1 MTPWAPGDWLA
12 ADRRLPVFANRDLT
26 VASTVHSPRCV
37 ARAQPDGLTSASWC
51 RCQSARQHILPRT
64 ALQVVLAHPDALL
77 VSEQESGAFRIER
90 SNLKKVLAPKPVRHS
105 SRIKRR
111 TPPPDYLLVEA
122 ALGNPGFKLPR
133 RRRAITGGEVVF
145 IRNEIGMDMVPW
157 RLLAQTFVDDQPAIL
172 LLDASLCFEFALHPG
187 WDQQRTL
194 LLVRDSK
201 PLKPNQL
208 LIPAFP
214 LPDGTLDPGWVDP

>member
-1 MTPWAPGDWLA
+1 MTDFVPRDWLSST
-12 ADRRLPVFANRDLT
+12 RRLPVFADRALT

-37 ARAQPDGLTSASWC
+37 ARAQPDGLAPMSWC
-51 RCQSARQHILPRT
+51 RCQSARQYIAPHTP
-64 ALQVVLAHPDALL
+64 LQVSLCHPDALL
-77 VSEQESGAFRIER
+77 VNEQQSGHFWIER
-90 SNLKKVLAPKPVRHS
+90 SNLKKVRAPKPVRAKP
-105 SRIKRR
+105 SRRR

-122 ALGNPGFKLPR
+122 ALGGHHDFKLPR

-145 IRNEIGMDMVPW
+145 IRREMGADMVPW
-157 RLLAQTFVDDQPAIL
+157 RLLAQTFVDDQSAIL

-194 LLVRDSK
+194 LLMRDGK
-201 PLKPNQL
+201 PIKPNQL

-214 LPDGTLDPGWVDP
+214 LPDGTVDPGWVDA